1 MKKLFILLAITLFFA
16 CSKDSRN
23 DPVPYTTKYKV
34 GHEYVQ
40 TFYVQG
46 KHASGGFSLLSI
58 DDRLPY
64 DIFPDDEVFAQIAPT
79 DTSRPD
85 VSESREIKLYQV
97 ANLRF
102 KFKATDWSKWQS
114 IYDAKRITDW
124 RWVLGKTEEY
134 TFEGKIYERIIIVSE
149 VQ

>member
-1 MKKLFILLAITLFFA
+1 MTFSPTMKFLLKLLRPTHL
-16 CSKDSRN
+16 
-23 DPVPYTTKYKV
+23 
-34 GHEYVQ
+34 
-40 TFYVQG
+40 
-46 KHASGGFSLLSI
+46 
-58 DDRLPY
+58 DR
-64 DIFPDDEVFAQIAPT
+64 
-79 DTSRPD
+79 TSANQ
-85 VSESREIKLYQV
+85 EKV

>member
-1 MKKLFILLAITLFFA
+1 MKFLLKLLRPTHL
-16 CSKDSRN
+16 
-23 DPVPYTTKYKV
+23 
-34 GHEYVQ
+34 
-40 TFYVQG
+40 
-46 KHASGGFSLLSI
+46 
-58 DDRLPY
+58 DR
-64 DIFPDDEVFAQIAPT
+64 
-79 DTSRPD
+79 TSA
-85 VSESREIKLYQV
+85 ESREIKLYQV

>member
-1 MKKLFILLAITLFFA
+1 MKKILIVLLVPLLFA
-16 CSKDSRN
+16 CSKDSSN

-46 KHASGGFSLLSI
+46 KHVSGGFSLLSI

-64 DIFPDDEVFAQIAPT
+64 DIFP

>member
-1 MKKLFILLAITLFFA
+1 MRFSPTMKFSPKLRRPTHL
-16 CSKDSRN
+16 
-23 DPVPYTTKYKV
+23 
-34 GHEYVQ
+34 
-40 TFYVQG
+40 
-46 KHASGGFSLLSI
+46 
-58 DDRLPY
+58 DR
-64 DIFPDDEVFAQIAPT
+64 T
-79 DTSRPD
+79 
-85 VSESREIKLYQV
+85 YQV

>member
-1 MKKLFILLAITLFFA
+1 MKKILIVLLVPLLFA
-16 CSKDSRN
+16 CSKDSSN

-34 GHEYVQ
+34 GHE
-40 TFYVQG
+40 
-46 KHASGGFSLLSI
+46 
-58 DDRLPY
+58 
-64 DIFPDDEVFAQIAPT
+64 
-79 DTSRPD
+79 
-85 VSESREIKLYQV
+85 V